1 MIKLTFSKVA
11 SISKLTTSLVTSDVP
26 LALCLDLSA
35 RTTRSSVIS
44 ITYYYFFISIAVSL
58 SCVVINPF
66 IHNAPFLNPLK
77 TSENRN
83 VFREQRKGALGRT
96 ELKQRLFRMN
106 SLLPDICMV
115 SINRATNRISEIR
128 DQSKI
133 FHNKVKQF
141 DKNDLMHSQT
151 KCG

>member
-11 SISKLTTSLVTSDVP
+11 NISKLTTSLVTSDVP

-83 VFREQRKGALGRT
+83 VFRE
-96 ELKQRLFRMN
+96 
-106 SLLPDICMV
+106 
-115 SINRATNRISEIR
+115 
-128 DQSKI
+128 
-133 FHNKVKQF
+133 
-141 DKNDLMHSQT
+141 
-151 KCG
+151 